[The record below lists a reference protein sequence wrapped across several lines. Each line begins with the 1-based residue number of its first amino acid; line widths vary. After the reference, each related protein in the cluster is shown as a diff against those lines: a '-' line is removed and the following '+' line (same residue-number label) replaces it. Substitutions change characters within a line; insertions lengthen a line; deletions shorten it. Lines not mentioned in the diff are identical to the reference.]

1 MNTKEL
7 LHMTK
12 CFIEEANKTNSTL
25 DKKNVLKAY
34 PQMKE
39 LLEWVYNPYK
49 QFHVTSDNCR
59 KNKDLQYPH
68 LDDNHLFNILQSLS
82 DRSATGHDAISL
94 VNGITNAHREYED
107 IIWKIIDKDLECRI
121 GIKTINSVYPNLI
134 PTFEVA
140 LANKYQDFKGDLFD
154 GSFYASHKLD
164 GCRCITIID
173 ENGEVSH
180 WSREGKPFETLDV
193 VTEAIKKFNIRN
205 VVFDGEICSV
215 DKEGNEDFQSI
226 MKMIRKKDFTIPNP
240 KYLIFDFLTLKEF
253 KEGKSKYDLLERLVR
268 FGTISSIQKEHISLL
283 EQTKITSEDQFNELM
298 NNAREKNWEGLIL
311 RKNAPYKS
319 GRSNDLL
326 KVKDMQD
333 TELKVIDVEFGPFRI
348 IDKGTKKESTI
359 QTLSA
364 VVVDYKGY
372 EVRVGSGFSLEERDE
387 FFKDSSKIKGHK
399 ITVKYFEETKDK
411 NGKLSLRFPIF
422 KGLRDNKE

>member
-1 MNTKEL
+1 MTTKET
-7 LHMTK
+7 LHIASE
-12 CFIEEANKTNSTL
+12 FIREANKTNSTT
-25 DKKNVLKAY
+25 DKKAVLKAY

-49 QFHVTSDNCR
+49 QFYVTSDNC
-59 KNKDLQYPH
+59 KKNEDICLINKDE
-68 LDDNHLFNILQSLS
+68 NHIFNILTNLS
-82 DRSATGHDAISL
+82 TRFTTGHAAIAV
-94 VNGITNAHREYED
+94 VNGLVEYYKGYED
-107 IIWKIIDKDLECRI
+107 VIWKIIDKDLECRI

-164 GCRCITIID
+164 GCRCITIVD
-173 ENGEVSH
+173 ENGDVSH

-193 VTEAIKKFNIRN
+193 VSEAVKKLNVKN

-215 DKEGNEDFQSI
+215 DENGNEDFQSI
-226 MKMIRKKDFTIPNP
+226 MKMIRKKEFTIPNP
-240 KYLIFDFLTLKEF
+240 KYLIFDWITFNDFKKGSSAITL
-253 KEGKSKYDLLERLVR
+253 SERYKTLNWFSNTR
-268 FGTISSIQKEHISLL
+268 HIEIL
-283 EQTKITSEDQFNELM
+283 EQTKVTSEEQFNSLM
-298 NNAREKNWEGLIL
+298 NEAREKNWEGLIL
-311 RKNAPYKS
+311 RKDAPYKA

-348 IDKGTKKESTI
+348 IDKETKKETTI
-359 QTLSA
+359 ETLSA
-364 VVVDYKGY
+364 VVVRYKDY
-372 EVRVGSGFSLEERDE
+372 EVRVGSGFSLEERNE
-387 FFKDSSKIKGHK
+387 FFKDPSKIKGHA

-411 NGKLSLRFPIF
+411 NGKLSLRFPIY
-422 KGLRDNKE
+422 KGIRDNKE